1 MTDPQPTPP
10 LNFLAA
16 GGEMDKAREF
26 HPDIILLDLGLPGL
40 SGFEIAR
47 QLRSS
52 ADLDHVTLIA
62 LTGYGQDEDR
72 RQTRAH
78 GFDHHIVKPVDL
90 EALNALIN
98 K

>member
-1 MTDPQPTPP
+1 
-10 LNFLAA
+10 
-16 GGEMDKAREF
+16 
-26 HPDIILLDLGLPGL
+26 
-40 SGFEIAR
+40 
-47 QLRSS
+47 
-52 ADLDHVTLIA
+52 

-90 EALNALIN
+90 DTLNALVN